1 MNFDKILYIN
11 DRLNTIQIYLNRI
24 LSLNNETFLKK
35 ILKYLVINI
44 SNHTLYA
51 Y

>member
-24 LSLNNETFLKK
+24 LSLNNETFKK
-35 ILKYLVINI
+35 KFSNI
-44 SNHTLYA
+44 S
-51 Y
+51 